1 MTRVDRRRLHY
12 LRLCVYHAILANTL
26 TGQRE
31 STGDIVCSKV
41 VINENVPSVFVAE
54 TLAYIQSVHLGLD
67 LGLMKVEIEGGALSI
82 IRKLWREY
90 DDKFKIGA
98 YIRDRKWLSKRFLT
112 CKFKYIYRSMNSIAH
127 LLATKGLKR
136 GD

>member
-1 MTRVDRRRLHY
+1 
-12 LRLCVYHAILANTL
+12 
-26 TGQRE
+26 
-31 STGDIVCSKV
+31 
-41 VINENVPSVFVAE
+41 
-54 TLAYIQSVHLGLD
+54 
-67 LGLMKVEIEGGALSI
+67 MKVEIEGGALSI

-90 DDKFKIGA
+90 DDKFEIGA
-98 YIRDRKWLSKRFLT
+98 YIRDGKWLSKRFHT